1 MNLIPDSMEEEYR
14 IIEEPKKRPDNCPE
28 GMRFRFEEHVDEK
41 EGQFELGAYDSY
53 TIRNMVRFLND
64 GYEPYMTA
72 KTAETVLQRG
82 MANNIDRTLSGP
94 AIFRVMSRD
103 RAAGIILLCNQLN
116 LQICGVYECNPD
128 DPVASAYAFVK
139 ACGDGTI
146 KRKERAVLDELME
159 CRRQCSYL
167 LDVELPSVKRTD
179 EWYETTMK
187 VISRCYDIIVADK
200 AEK

>member
-1 MNLIPDSMEEEYR
+1 MEEEYT
-14 IIEEPKKRPDNCPE
+14 IIEEPKKRPAYYPE
-28 GMRFRFEEHVDEK
+28 GRLFNFEEHVNEK
-41 EGQFELGAYDSY
+41 EGQYDLGAYDDY
-53 TIRNMVRFLND
+53 TVRGMLRFLNE

-82 MANNIDRTLSGP
+82 MANNIGEMISGP

-116 LQICGVYECNPD
+116 LQICGVYECDPD

-146 KRKERAVLDELME
+146 RKKERAVLDELME

-179 EWYETTMK
+179 MWYETAMK
-187 VISRCYDIIVADK
+187 VISRCYDIRVADK
-200 AEK
+200 PEK

>member
-1 MNLIPDSMEEEYR
+1 MEEEYR
-14 IIEEPKKRPDNCPE
+14 IIEEPRKRPDNWPE
-28 GMRFRFEEHVDEK
+28 GKRFGFEEHVNEK

-53 TIRNMVRFLND
+53 TIRNMVHFLND

-82 MANNIDRTLSGP
+82 MANNIGEMISGP

-116 LQICGVYECNPD
+116 LQICGVYECDPD
-128 DPVASAYAFVK
+128 DPMASAYAFVK

-146 KRKERAVLDELME
+146 KKKEAVILKELME
-159 CRRQCSYL
+159 CRWQCSYL
-167 LDVELPSVKRTD
+167 LDVELPPVKRTD
-179 EWYETTMK
+179 EWYETAMK
-187 VISRCYDIIVADK
+187 VISRCYDIRVADK
-200 AEK
+200 PEK

>member
-1 MNLIPDSMEEEYR
+1 MEEEYR

-28 GMRFRFEEHVDEK
+28 VMRFRFEEHVDEK

-82 MANNIDRTLSGP
+82 MANNIDRILSGP

-116 LQICGVYECNPD
+116 LQICGVYECDPD
-128 DPVASAYAFVK
+128 DSVASAYAFVK

-179 EWYETTMK
+179 EWYETAMK
-187 VISRCYDIIVADK
+187 VFSRCYDIRVADK
-200 AEK
+200 PGE